1 MIRLP
6 KKHIADSVL
15 ERILLAERRL
25 NPVQQQ
31 GQALEAALA
40 QPPGEMESLEGMDD
54 AIVGRALGL

>member
-15 ERILLAERRL
+15 ERILLAEQRL

-31 GQALEAALA
+31 GQALEAALSQ
-40 QPPGEMESLEGMDD
+40 QPGVMEPLEGMDD